1 MGRAVPMKSG
11 LPAFLFHHESGSK
24 ELIGNLESEI
34 TQVPRSSREHLR
46 RPSRYNSAREL
57 TKSETDKRDNKHLLI
72 ESPAKAIS
80 GGKFQS
86 QHEVIHRCLHII
98 CRHQEVISGKNF
110 EPNTSRRD
118 TSSPCPGTSWRGALW
133 WEVFSCALTLSRG
146 YRCP

>member
-24 ELIGNLESEI
+24 ELIGNLKSEI
-34 TQVPRSSREHLR
+34 TQVPRSSREQLR

-80 GGKFQS
+80 GGKFRT
-86 QHEVIHRCLHII
+86 QHEAIHRCLYVI
-98 CRHQEVISGKNF
+98 CRHQEVISGK
-110 EPNTSRRD
+110 TSNLIPLDGIPPVLVQAHLGEARYGGR
-118 TSSPCPGTSWRGALW
+118 SSL
-133 WEVFSCALTLSRG
+133 VL
-146 YRCP
+146 